1 MPELNLD
8 LFILDNNVTS
18 WIFSVLFLIG
28 IYFFRTLITKL
39 ILSFLIKL
47 SRQKIDINSNNY
59 KNIITSMKRVVM
71 LFGIIIA
78 FEDIKFPDLINFE
91 ISGINFSTFVKKI
104 IHFII
109 IISFVNFINSLVDYF
124 SNYFSTR
131 ASKTESKLDDQL
143 IPFATDFLKI
153 FIIIIGILAIIGNI
167 FEVNITALAAGLGVG
182 GIAIAM
188 ASKESLENLF
198 GSFTIF
204 LDQPFT
210 VGDIVTI
217 GAITGVVEKVGF
229 RSTRI
234 RTFDKSLVTVPNK
247 KMIDLE
253 LDNLGER
260 PVRRCKFNV
269 GITYNTSSEDIKK
282 IVQEIQNA
290 IDNHTMT
297 TKDGKVRFM
306 EFGNSSLDIM
316 VLYYVKSADW
326 DDYINTKENIN
337 YIIMEIV
344 RKYNSDFAFPSQSI
358 YIENESNK
366 P

>member
-1 MPELNLD
+1 
-8 LFILDNNVTS
+8 
-18 WIFSVLFLIG
+18 
-28 IYFFRTLITKL
+28 
-39 ILSFLIKL
+39 
-47 SRQKIDINSNNY
+47 
-59 KNIITSMKRVVM
+59 
-71 LFGIIIA
+71 
-78 FEDIKFPDLINFE
+78 
-91 ISGINFSTFVKKI
+91 
-104 IHFII
+104 
-109 IISFVNFINSLVDYF
+109 
-124 SNYFSTR
+124 
-131 ASKTESKLDDQL
+131 
-143 IPFATDFLKI
+143 
-153 FIIIIGILAIIGNI
+153 
-167 FEVNITALAAGLGVG
+167 
-182 GIAIAM
+182 
-188 ASKESLENLF
+188 
-198 GSFTIF
+198 
-204 LDQPFT
+204 
-210 VGDIVTI
+210 
-217 GAITGVVEKVGF
+217 
-229 RSTRI
+229 
-234 RTFDKSLVTVPNK
+234 
-247 KMIDLE
+247 MIDLE

-297 TKDGKVRFM
+297 TKDGKVKFM